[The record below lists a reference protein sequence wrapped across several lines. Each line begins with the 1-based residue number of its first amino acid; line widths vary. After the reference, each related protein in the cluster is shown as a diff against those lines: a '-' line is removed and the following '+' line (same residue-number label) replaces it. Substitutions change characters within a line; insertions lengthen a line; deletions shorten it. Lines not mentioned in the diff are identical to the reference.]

1 VYMYSC
7 ISNIIPCESSV
18 SEMAGRQ
25 EFDSWQIQLCVP
37 LNIFGIT
44 VSISLIAIK
53 ANRLYGS

>member
-1 VYMYSC
+1 MYSC